1 MAKNLRKDEAVLCA
15 MQLIQKN
22 GGEMHIRDIKAAME
36 NTFPKN
42 DYERGRLKSDGSLRW
57 YNQLL
62 FHSIR
67 AYKSGFIQ
75 KNKGVWHLTP
85 EGEQAMKLSVKE
97 FSDALHKGYNEWLE
111 KKKKAES
118 YTASIEEEDA
128 VVETEI
134 DYEQASNQAEEGFR
148 SYIAALNPYE
158 FQDLVAALFRGMGYY
173 TPFVAPKGKDG
184 GIDIIAYHDALGL
197 EFPRVKVQVK
207 HYPTNPVSADVVRQ
221 LRGTLSHEG
230 ESGVVVTSGSF
241 TNDAKYEARNSH
253 KAITLIDF
261 SLFISL
267 WVEHYSKLSD
277 EDKKR
282 LPIAPIYFV
291 KPTVG

>member
-1 MAKNLRKDEAVLCA
+1 
-15 MQLIQKN
+15 
-22 GGEMHIRDIKAAME
+22 MHIRDIKAAME
-36 NTFPKN
+36 KTFPKD
-42 DYERGRLKSDGSLRW
+42 DYERERMKTDGSERW
-57 YNQLL
+57 YNQLM
-62 FHSIR
+62 FHSIG

-118 YTASIEEEDA
+118 TPQDIEEEDA

-184 GIDIIAYHDALGL
+184 GVDIIAYRDALGL

-253 KAITLIDF
+253 KVITLIDF

>member
-1 MAKNLRKDEAVLCA
+1 MTKKLRKAEAMLCA
-15 MQLIQKN
+15 MRLIQEN

-36 NTFPKN
+36 NTFPQN
-42 DYERGRLKSDGSLRW
+42 DYERERMKSDGSQRW
-57 YNQLL
+57 YNHFM
-62 FHSIR
+62 FHSIA

-97 FSDALHKGYNEWLE
+97 FSDALHKGYNDWLA
-111 KKKKAES
+111 KKKKTES
-118 YTASIEEEDA
+118 DTSDIEEEDA

-158 FQDLVAALFRGMGYY
+158 FQDLVAAFFRGMGYY

-184 GIDIIAYHDALGL
+184 GVDIIAYRDALGL

-207 HYPTNPVSADVVRQ
+207 HYPNNPVSADVVRQ

-253 KAITLIDF
+253 KAVTLIDF

>member
-1 MAKNLRKDEAVLCA
+1 
-15 MQLIQKN
+15 
-22 GGEMHIRDIKAAME
+22 MHIRDIKAAME
-36 NTFPKN
+36 KTFPKD
-42 DYERGRLKSDGSLRW
+42 DYERERMKTDGSERW
-57 YNQLL
+57 YNQLM
-62 FHSIR
+62 FHSIG

-118 YTASIEEEDA
+118 IPQDIEEEDA

-184 GIDIIAYHDALGL
+184 GVDIIAYRDALGL

>member
-1 MAKNLRKDEAVLCA
+1 MTKKLRKSEAVLCA
-15 MQLIQKN
+15 MRLIQEN
-22 GGEMHIRDIKAAME
+22 GGEMHISDIKAAME
-36 NTFPKN
+36 KTFPQN
-42 DYERGRLKSDGSLRW
+42 DYERERMKSDGSQRW

-62 FHSIR
+62 FHSIG

-97 FSDALHKGYNEWLE
+97 FSDALHKGYNDWLA
-111 KKKKAES
+111 KKKKEES
-118 YTASIEEEDA
+118 AASEVEDEDV

-148 SYIAALNPYE
+148 NYIEALNPYE

-184 GIDIIAYHDALGL
+184 GVDIIAYRDPIGV

-241 TNDAKYEARNSH
+241 TNDAKIEARSSH

-282 LPIAPIYFV
+282 LPIAPVYFV
-291 KPTVG
+291 KPSVG

>member
-1 MAKNLRKDEAVLCA
+1 MTKKLRKAEAVLCA

-36 NTFPKN
+36 KTFPKD
-42 DYERGRLKSDGSLRW
+42 DYERERMKSDGSERW
-57 YNQLL
+57 YNQLM
-62 FHSIR
+62 FHSIG

-118 YTASIEEEDA
+118 IPQDIEEEDV

-148 SYIAALNPYE
+148 SFIAALNPYE
-158 FQDLVAALFRGMGYY
+158 FQDLVAALFS
-173 TPFVAPKGKDG
+173 T
-184 GIDIIAYHDALGL
+184 
-197 EFPRVKVQVK
+197 
-207 HYPTNPVSADVVRQ
+207 
-221 LRGTLSHEG
+221 LR
-230 ESGVVVTSGSF
+230 
-241 TNDAKYEARNSH
+241 
-253 KAITLIDF
+253 
-261 SLFISL
+261 
-267 WVEHYSKLSD
+267 
-277 EDKKR
+277 
-282 LPIAPIYFV
+282 
-291 KPTVG
+291 

>member
-1 MAKNLRKDEAVLCA
+1 MTKKLRKAEAVLCA

-36 NTFPKN
+36 KTFPKD
-42 DYERGRLKSDGSLRW
+42 DYERERMKSDGSERW
-57 YNQLL
+57 YNQLM
-62 FHSIR
+62 FHSIG
-67 AYKSGFIQ
+67 AYKSG
-75 KNKGVWHLTP
+75 WHLTP

-118 YTASIEEEDA
+118 IPQDIEEEDV

-148 SYIAALNPYE
+148 SFIAALNPYE

-184 GIDIIAYHDALGL
+184 GVDIIAYRDALGL

-207 HYPTNPVSADVVRQ
+207 HYPSNPVSADVVRQ

-261 SLFISL
+261 SLFVSL
-267 WVEHYSKLSD
+267 WIEHYSKLSD

>member
-1 MAKNLRKDEAVLCA
+1 M
-15 MQLIQKN
+15 
-22 GGEMHIRDIKAAME
+22 
-36 NTFPKN
+36 
-42 DYERGRLKSDGSLRW
+42 KSDGSERW
-57 YNQLL
+57 YNQLM
-62 FHSIR
+62 FHSIG

-118 YTASIEEEDA
+118 IPQDIEEEDV

-148 SYIAALNPYE
+148 SFIAALNPYE

-173 TPFVAPKGKDG
+173 APFVAPKGKDG
-184 GIDIIAYHDALGL
+184 GVDIIAYRDALGL

-207 HYPTNPVSADVVRQ
+207 HYPSNPVSADVVRQ
-221 LRGTLSHEG
+221 LRGTLSHEVNR
-230 ESGVVVTSGSF
+230 EWWSLRVVSRTMPNMKQEIL
-241 TNDAKYEARNSH
+241 TKPLPL
-253 KAITLIDF
+253 LIF
-261 SLFISL
+261 RYLFPFG
-267 WVEHYSKLSD
+267 LSI
-277 EDKKR
+277 
-282 LPIAPIYFV
+282 IANYLMRIKSVCPLHPFIL
-291 KPTVG
+291 